1 MHDVTD
7 VVVPIVLFA
16 LVFGMFYLYI
26 SARNKER
33 LALIE
38 KGADASIFFG
48 GKKFTG
54 TGKWILTVG
63 IVAIGIALGVLVGY
77 LLESTRMSE
86 EVALTA
92 SIFFFGGT
100 AMVAA
105 YFIGRK
111 VNGDKE

>member
-48 GKKFTG
+48 GKKFTS

-63 IVAIGIALGVLVGY
+63 IVAIGIALGVLVGH
-77 LLESTRMSE
+77 LLMSAGMRESK
-86 EVALTA
+86 AYPA
-92 SIFFFGGT
+92 SIFFFGGA

-105 YFIGRK
+105 YFIGKK